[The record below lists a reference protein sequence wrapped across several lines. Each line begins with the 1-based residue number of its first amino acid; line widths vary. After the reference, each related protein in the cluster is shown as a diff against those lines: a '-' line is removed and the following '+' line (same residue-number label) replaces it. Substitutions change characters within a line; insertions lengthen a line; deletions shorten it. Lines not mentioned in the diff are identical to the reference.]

1 MMEGL
6 ILVNRRLPS
15 YISMEVFKF
24 FLWNIEKGKIMTD
37 QKKIHHTA
45 NSLNA
50 MIDRIC
56 ARNGWTQD
64 ETLRP
69 KSKISVT
76 VKVAMP
82 KPASST
88 SNLTKQTKPNMTL
101 DEYKKTSC

>member
-1 MMEGL
+1 
-6 ILVNRRLPS
+6 
-15 YISMEVFKF
+15 
-24 FLWNIEKGKIMTD
+24 MTD

-50 MIDRIC
+50 MIDRIYE
-56 ARNGWTQD
+56 RNGWTRD

-82 KPASST
+82 KIVDSST
-88 SNLTKQTKPNMTL
+88 TKVKEQTK
-101 DEYKKTSC
+101 